1 MADQVAKRYQ
11 KEALPILV
19 KEFNPIRVLF
29 FGSRVKGSA
38 TKDSDLDVIVV
49 SSVFQNIKF
58 VKRMPLVLKKVR
70 FPKHVDY
77 LCYTKEEYEKIK
89 DESAIVMDALRHS
102 IEII

>member
-1 MADQVAKRYQ
+1 MADQVVKRYQ
-11 KEALPILV
+11 KEALPILI

-29 FGSRVKGSA
+29 FGSRVKGCA

-49 SSVFQNIKF
+49 SPVFHNIKF

-89 DESAIVMDALRHS
+89 DESAIIKDALKHS
-102 IEII
+102 IEIV